1 MIETLF
7 ISLTTLMYG
16 SAIAALS
23 AAFLWGVISVILSP
37 CHLGSIPLIVAFIN
51 GQSRIGIKRS
61 FLISVIFSTGIL
73 ISIGLIGLVTGL
85 MGNILGDIGK
95 TGTIIIIIVFITVG
109 LHFMGLIPLPDF
121 FSSEKSGITQKRSLL
136 SAFLLGL
143 LFGCAL
149 GPCTFAFMAPVLA
162 VVFNSASADM
172 GFALVLV
179 ASYAVGHSLVFIF
192 FGTFSGAAKKL
203 LKWEEKSS
211 ATRVIKIIKIII
223 GLIMIFTALYMGYKY
238 MGLF

>member
-1 MIETLF
+1 MVESLF
-7 ISLTTLMYG
+7 ISLTSLMYG
-16 SAIAALS
+16 TTIAALS

-51 GQSRIGIKRS
+51 GQRRVGIKKS
-61 FLISVIFSTGIL
+61 FLISVIFSSGIL

-95 TGTIIIIIVFITVG
+95 TGTIIVIIVFVLIG
-109 LHFMGLIPLPDF
+109 LHFIGIIPLPDF
-121 FSSEKSGITQKRSLL
+121 FSGDKSKITKKRSLL
-136 SAFLLGL
+136 SAFFLGL

-162 VVFNSASADM
+162 VVFNSASEDI
-172 GFALVLV
+172 GFALALV
-179 ASYAVGHSLVFIF
+179 AVYAVGHSLVFIF

-203 LKWEEKSS
+203 LKWEERSS
-211 ATRVIKIIKIII
+211 ATKVIRIIKIII
-223 GLIMIFTALYMGYKY
+223 GVIMIFTALYMGYKY
-238 MGLF
+238 LGLF

>member
-1 MIETLF
+1 MVESLF

-16 SAIAALS
+16 SAIAAIS
-23 AAFLWGVISVILSP
+23 AAFIWGVTSVILSP

-51 GQSRIGIKRS
+51 GQYRVGIKKS
-61 FLISVIFSTGIL
+61 FLISVIFSLGIL

-85 MGNILGDIGK
+85 MGSILGDIGK
-95 TGTIIIIIVFITVG
+95 TGTIIVIIVFIIIG
-109 LHFMGLIPLPDF
+109 LHFVGIIPLPDF
-121 FSSEKSGITQKRSLL
+121 FASEKSGIARKRSLF

-162 VVFNSASADM
+162 VVFNSASEDI
-172 GFALVLV
+172 GFAISLVV
-179 ASYAVGHSLVFIF
+179 SYAVGHSLFFIF

-211 ATRVIKIIKIII
+211 ATKVIRIIKIII
-223 GLIMIFTALYMGYKY
+223 GLIMVFTAIYMAYKY
-238 MGLF
+238 L